1 VGPPRTVHQELSTKN
16 STKNSQSRGCC
27 ARAAT
32 KSRVR
37 CRHRR
42 VVSSEDIAGYR
53 RVVAAEARQPIERE
67 LRERLEALIPAAQ
80 AELLRVLR
88 MTPEER
94 ARQIKLL
101 YEVPLLRVLAE
112 FLIDLED
119 DLLAQAMVMRE
130 LRFME
135 WDTAHGRKARP
146 RS

>member
-1 VGPPRTVHQELSTKN
+1 
-16 STKNSQSRGCC
+16 
-27 ARAAT
+27 
-32 KSRVR
+32 
-37 CRHRR
+37 
-42 VVSSEDIAGYR
+42 
-53 RVVAAEARQPIERE
+53 VAADARQPIERE

-80 AELLRVLR
+80 AELLRVLLVTR
-88 MTPEER
+88 EER

-119 DLLAQAMVMRE
+119 DVLAQAMVMRE
-130 LRFME
+130 LRLME